1 MNFGQAIEAMKE
13 GKWVQRAGW
22 NGRNMHLYLE
32 DALTFTPG
40 AGVFK
45 GHVRKYEPVIV
56 MFTADKKHQPGWLAS
71 QADMLADDWAIGAP
85 ERSF

>member
-1 MNFGQAIEAMKE
+1 MNFGQAIEALKE

-22 NGRNMHLYLE
+22 NGKNMHLYLE
-32 DALTFTPG
+32 DMLTFTPG

-45 GHVRKYEPVIV
+45 GQTRKYEPVIV

-71 QADMLADDWAIGAP
+71 QADMLADDWAIVAP
-85 ERSF
+85 H